1 MIIKGYC
8 TNDHF
13 WNHHSSLS
21 TKIIHISW
29 FFYGLE
35 NPKEKSFFSKIIYPP
50 LKKWNW
56 KWKCFFLQLINVYIC
71 FENLANRFTNFLS
84 LSLVCFNMVLKA
96 HTMLGNESLS
106 LLFLKNKEFSSMIHC
121 FVVISLNVCKNKF
134 ILKIKG
140 PLLFLGM
147 FVIGIIFWP
156 SYFLIPTIIVV
167 FGSNNGVFFALSWTL

>member
-1 MIIKGYC
+1 
-8 TNDHF
+8 
-13 WNHHSSLS
+13 
-21 TKIIHISW
+21 
-29 FFYGLE
+29 
-35 NPKEKSFFSKIIYPP
+35 
-50 LKKWNW
+50 
-56 KWKCFFLQLINVYIC
+56 
-71 FENLANRFTNFLS
+71 
-84 LSLVCFNMVLKA
+84 MVLKA

-121 FVVISLNVCKNKF
+121 FVVISLNICKNKI

-167 FGSNNGVFFALSWTL
+167 FGSNNGVFFALS